1 MAENELERAQKRYEQ
16 ARARLQALRNREAA
30 RERKIDTRRKVIL
43 GGALMDLAT
52 RDSNAAAMLDRL
64 IRNLPRE
71 QDRKAFDGWKP
82 GDVAPEGGAADD
94 ANAGRAGV
102 VQVGIVWRRGAPLS
116 PAAREFI
123 ALSQATRGR

>member
-1 MAENELERAQKRYEQ
+1 MAETELERAQKRYEQ

-71 QDRKAFDGWKP
+71 QDRKTFDGWSLEARTAAETEDDRAAPSRPP
-82 GDVAPEGGAADD
+82 GPDGAA
-94 ANAGRAGV
+94 
-102 VQVGIVWRRGAPLS
+102 
-116 PAAREFI
+116 
-123 ALSQATRGR
+123 